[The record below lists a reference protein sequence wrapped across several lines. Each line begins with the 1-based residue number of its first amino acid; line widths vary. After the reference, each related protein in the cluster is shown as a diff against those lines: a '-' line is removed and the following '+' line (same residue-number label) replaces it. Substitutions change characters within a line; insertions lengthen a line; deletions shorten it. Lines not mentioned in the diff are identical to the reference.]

1 MKGEAL
7 KLFRGA
13 RKGRSIVEE
22 EETQQTFFFH
32 SQLFFLFLASSALL
46 ERARKREREREPHG
60 SSTAKLSR
68 DVLLPAALPK
78 PWTVGAAAAPGAT
91 CVCFFFHF
99 FLGTV
104 ERIRSPFCLS
114 PPHLSLTC
122 NFPPLPISFNHSLAP
137 PAPRRRL
144 PRSAARSRTR
154 SRCGREK
161 EKERKKTSFFLLLH
175 CRRRRRPFFFFFG
188 LQRRT
193 NGRA

>member
-1 MKGEAL
+1 MWKKKRL
-7 KLFRGA
+7 NKRSFSIHNSSFSSSLLRLFW
-13 RKGRSIVEE
+13 
-22 EETQQTFFFH
+22 
-32 SQLFFLFLASSALL
+32 
-46 ERARKREREREPHG
+46 RERERERERTSRQLDRKALTRRPPPGCAPKTMDGG
-60 SSTAKLSR
+60 SSSSAGG
-68 DVLLPAALPK
+68 DVRL
-78 PWTVGAAAAPGAT
+78 
-91 CVCFFFHF
+91 FFFHF